1 MNTQQLSYY
10 LRWHGHPDTAKG
22 PLHLSRPT
30 LLLPQL
36 SFYPHSTSVELE
48 SSWLIWAI
56 SRLAA
61 TYILLPTPSF
71 LHSCFLLPTS
81 YFLLPTSYSVDLAH
95 LGDEQV
101 DEDDRHHKDVAPVGG
116 GEQ

>member
-1 MNTQQLSYY
+1 MDTQTRPRARSISVDQLSFY
-10 LRWHGHPDTAKG
+10 PNSPST
-22 PLHLSRPT
+22 PT

-81 YFLLPTSYSVDLAH
+81 YFLLPTSYFLLPTQSTWLIWAMSRLTKMTVIT
-95 LGDEQV
+95 
-101 DEDDRHHKDVAPVGG
+101 KT
-116 GEQ
+116 